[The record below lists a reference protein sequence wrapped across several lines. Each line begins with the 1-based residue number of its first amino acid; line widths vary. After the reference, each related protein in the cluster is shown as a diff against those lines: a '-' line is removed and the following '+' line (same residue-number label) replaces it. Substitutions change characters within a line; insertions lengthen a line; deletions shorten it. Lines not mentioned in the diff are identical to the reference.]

1 MGDLLGGGAD
11 EIDFDAAASAFP
23 DISLDGTGDIPLSTS
38 GGGGGFDIDSF
49 EPEPQMRFY
58 LIWDIGIGSSAVC
71 CAQTWRR
78 SGAVLMM
85 IRNANQCEMHI

>member
-49 EPEPQMRFY
+49 DPEPISHDVAVTGDEDGVIEKFESEFPELEARY
-58 LIWDIGIGSSAVC
+58 DHICLGI
-71 CAQTWRR
+71 
-78 SGAVLMM
+78 
-85 IRNANQCEMHI
+85 